1 VSKGEAMSKWI
12 KKDLFENFQ
21 KEKIE
26 EKDTANSG
34 SFVRSE
40 LVWDTPQKG
49 TVESPKVY
57 EGRFL
62 PDPEG
67 EFYKRYYF
75 HFWKSGE
82 NWKYVFCPKTHDYKN
97 FCPICSAVSKL
108 YNGTKDD
115 KAQGYQLKKKEK
127 NVANFFIVKDNR
139 DDERDDE
146 NKVVN
151 KVKLYE
157 FPSKV
162 EQKVKKEVTNRD
174 EGYGMQIFDPSE
186 EGRNFIINVLSTKKQ
201 DDGRTW
207 PDYSTSDFSRRQYA
221 LGTDDEIKA
230 IMDTCVSLKGY
241 IDSKETDKDKI
252 VEILK
257 SEFLWDLV
265 ETECLAHGYQDVET
279 GAGTTR
285 EEAPKREEAPAPQEQ
300 ETQEQ
305 TPQPEPEPVV
315 EQSET
320 VSESTSKLDELDDDA
335 LLAELDKM

>member
-1 VSKGEAMSKWI
+1 MSRWI
-12 KKDLFENFQ
+12 KKDLFESFQ

-26 EKDTANSG
+26 EKDTANAG
-34 SFVRSE
+34 GFIRSE
-40 LVWDTPQKG
+40 LVWDTPERG

-62 PDPEG
+62 PDPDG

-82 NWKYVFCPKTHDYKN
+82 SWKFVFCPKTHDYKN

-115 KAQGYQLKKKEK
+115 KAQAYQLKKKEK
-127 NVANFFIVKDNR
+127 NVANFFIVKDHR
-139 DDERDDE
+139 DDEKDDD
-146 NKVVN
+146 NKVVG

-162 EQKVKKEVTNRD
+162 EQKVKKEITNKD
-174 EGYGMQIFDPSE
+174 EGYGMEIFDPGAD
-186 EGRNFIINVLSTKKQ
+186 GRNFILNVLSTKPQDGGKQ
-201 DDGRTW
+201 W

-221 LGTDDEIKA
+221 LGTDEEIDA
-230 IMDTCVSLKGY
+230 LMETCTSLKGY
-241 IDSKETDKDKI
+241 IESKETDKDKI

-265 ETECLAHGYQDVET
+265 ETECLANGYSDVES
-279 GAGTTR
+279 GAGQR
-285 EEAPKREEAPAPQEQ
+285 EEAPQQREEAPQQRERQEAPRE
-300 ETQEQ
+300 ETPEP
-305 TPQPEPEPVV
+305 TPEPE
-315 EQSET
+315 EQKE
-320 VSESTSKLDELDDDA
+320 ESSGNTNFDDLDDDE